1 MRPEEMIC
9 LAILPADVQAGLRYA
24 LQSLNYTFDR
34 MGYKDDAA
42 QRLSKIALG
51 KTCEAT
57 LIRFLRQHA
66 IPHLSTEGATPHTDP
81 DRFDLRVLNE
91 VVDLKTFGVPDQV
104 ARPERLLHC
113 LALVPNH
120 HAKDQWSRR
129 RHYERFLFGFFKGK
143 MRLQIKTADA
153 KKELQF
159 DDVELMI
166 APAIL
171 YLAAAPTIAECER
184 YFHPVHR
191 GVVCP
196 QYPRGTRIDNMGCRI
211 GELTSFQSFLTKQE
225 KFQRGRTFG
234 R

>member
-1 MRPEEMIC
+1 MRAEEMIC
-9 LAILPADVQAGLRYA
+9 LAILPADVEAGLRYA

-42 QRLSKIALG
+42 QRLAKIALG

-91 VVDLKTFGVPDQV
+91 VVDLKTFSVPDQV
-104 ARPERLLHC
+104 AQPPRLLHC

-129 RHYERFLFGFFKGK
+129 QHYERFIFGFFKGK
-143 MRLQIKTADA
+143 MRLQLKSATE
-153 KKELQF
+153 KKELQR
-159 DDVELMI
+159 DDIESMTVPTI
-166 APAIL
+166 F
-171 YLAAAPTIAECER
+171 YLAAAPTIVECEKQ
-184 YFHPVHR
+184 FHSVRR
-191 GVVCP
+191 GAICP
-196 QYPRGTRIDNMGCRI
+196 QYPNGTRIHNMGCRI
-211 GELTSFQSFLTKQE
+211 GELNSFQNFLTKLE
-225 KFQRGRTFG
+225 NFHRGRTIG
-234 R
+234 G

>member
-1 MRPEEMIC
+1 
-9 LAILPADVQAGLRYA
+9 

-51 KTCEAT
+51 KTCETT

-66 IPHLSTEGATPHTDP
+66 VPHLSTEGATPHTDP

-104 ARPERLLHC
+104 ARPERLVHC

-120 HAKDQWSRR
+120 HRQDQWSRR
-129 RHYERFLFGFFKGK
+129 QRYERFLFGFFKGK
-143 MRLQIKTADA
+143 MRLQLKNAAA
-153 KKELQF
+153 KKEFHREDLE
-159 DDVELMI
+159 VVNT
-166 APAIL
+166 PAIL
-171 YLAAAPTIAECER
+171 YLAAAPTIAECEKQ
-184 YFHPVHR
+184 FHPVRR
-191 GVVCP
+191 GAICP
-196 QYPRGTRIDNMGCRI
+196 QYPKGTRIDNMGCRI
-211 GELTSFQSFLTKQE
+211 GELTSFQNFLTKME
-225 KFQRGRTFG
+225 KFQRQR